1 MGGSGDD
8 DAARAR
14 RHTAL
19 INHHPPNEFISYRS
33 AVVFC
38 CYLLDRCSSEAVLQ
52 AIISVTCL
60 FSALLIIMYGSY
72 SILLIYLPIHTFNT
86 IVIIFSLF
94 ETSK

>member
-33 AVVFC
+33 VVFC

-52 AIISVTCL
+52 AIISVSCL